1 MQTDKILIVDD
12 DPVILEL
19 MGAYITSFG
28 FDHDTASNGLEA
40 VEKLK
45 KNNFTIVFTDMIM
58 PKMDGMLLLKHIREY
73 YPKIDVIV
81 TTSFGNT
88 FTFTYIDVIR
98 AGARDFISKPF
109 SGDELEGKLKRLVE
123 EQNIIKQITKNES
136 KRVSH

>member
-1 MQTDKILIVDD
+1 MQTNKILIVDD
-12 DPVILEL
+12 DPVTLEL
-19 MGAYITSFG
+19 MGTYIASFG

-58 PKMDGMLLLKHIREY
+58 PEMDGMLLLKHIREH
-73 YPKIDVIV
+73 YPKIDVIA
-81 TTSFGNT
+81 TTGYGNT

-98 AGARDFISKPF
+98 AGASDFIAKPF
-109 SGDELEGKLKRLVE
+109 SADELKGKLNRLVK
-123 EQNIIKQITKNES
+123 EQNIIKQITKDER